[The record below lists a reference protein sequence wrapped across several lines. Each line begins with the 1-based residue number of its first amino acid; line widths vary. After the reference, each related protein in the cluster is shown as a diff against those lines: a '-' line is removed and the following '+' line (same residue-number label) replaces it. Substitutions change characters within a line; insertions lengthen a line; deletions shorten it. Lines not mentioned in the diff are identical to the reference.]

1 MTAYDVQLFSCTSG
15 LCDRPLKSLSGGQQ
29 CRRHL
34 QSAWARQISIVSAPL
49 PHAAPNANTLEL
61 CVLEPTPEQDFG
73 KSVFEEQM
81 TLEMSYF
88 PVLNAKFVAV
98 CRPFLGGH
106 CSPGSRLLPTSCL
119 LLLLPSQVPSK
130 CVLFSIHLINDSFNP
145 QPPAAALS
153 KPLPQCRCII
163 CFQANRNSVAISFLA
178 PS

>member
-1 MTAYDVQLFSCTSG
+1 MTAYDVQLFSCTTW

-34 QSAWARQISIVSAPL
+34 QSAWARQISNVSAPL
-49 PHAAPNANTLEL
+49 PHAAPNATHLEL
-61 CVLEPTPEQDFG
+61 CVWNRHTGTGFSENLF
-73 KSVFEEQM
+73 FREEQ
-81 TLEMSYF
+81 MSYF

-106 CSPGSRLLPTSCL
+106 CSPGSRLLPTSCP

-153 KPLPQCRCII
+153 KPLPNCRCII
-163 CFQANRNSVAISFLA
+163 CIQTNRNSVAISFLA